1 MRACTTCL
9 CALSPAPL
17 PMPNASRKYTP
28 CASAPKR
35 RRPIACRRR
44 ERTPPALPPERPS
57 CCEGLSQIAEECDRG
72 RGAIAAPAGIDLE
85 SDQPVSPESH
95 MVAQQVH
102 QAPGKAR
109 RRSTSSRDRTAP
121 PPNLP
126 RARLAAARAHSGS
139 LLFQR
144 CHRVAPRA
152 LRPEIKDRHQ
162 HDP

>member
-121 PPNLP
+121 PPKSAACAIGRRSRSFRKFAVSALSPGRAASLTP
-126 RARLAAARAHSGS
+126 RDKRSPS
-139 LLFQR
+139 T
-144 CHRVAPRA
+144 
-152 LRPEIKDRHQ
+152 
-162 HDP
+162 